1 MTILVIDSLFYTKQQ
16 RTKEHEGYMEK
27 GRQNQ
32 PFEPLSKHE
41 EHVGKLI
48 VNAAYVV
55 HQAIGPGL
63 LESVYEACFCH
74 ELSKAE
80 LSFERQVQVPIT
92 YDGIRFEQGLRLD
105 VIVDDLVICEL
116 KAVNE
121 MIPVYTAQLVSYLKL
136 TQRRLGYLINFN
148 VPQDHIRYQTHRS
161 AYAM

>member
-1 MTILVIDSLFYTKQQ
+1 
-16 RTKEHEGYMEK
+16 MEK

-32 PFEPLSKHE
+32 PFEPLSKHK
-41 EHVGKLI
+41 EHVGKLN

-121 MIPVYTAQLVSYLKL
+121 MIPVY
-136 TQRRLGYLINFN
+136 
-148 VPQDHIRYQTHRS
+148 
-161 AYAM
+161 

>member
-1 MTILVIDSLFYTKQQ
+1 M
-16 RTKEHEGYMEK
+16 GK

-32 PFEPLSKHE
+32 SFEPLSERE

-48 VNAAYVV
+48 VNAAFIV

-74 ELSKAE
+74 ELSKVM
-80 LSFERQVQVPIT
+80 LPFERQVQVPIT
-92 YDGIRFEQGLRLD
+92 YDGLRFEQGLRLD
-105 VIVDDLVICEL
+105 VLVDNLVICEL

-148 VPQDHIRYQTHRS
+148 VPQIKYGIKRIVVPMLYDTKS
-161 AYAM
+161 PKN